1 MLNVVAH
8 EVREKL
14 KLSTTMDPRPY
25 NVVWVNDP
33 TIPVTGWC
41 LVTFKIGNSKDV
53 VQCHSNEHHSFT
65 HILLGM
71 PWLYDPWAHN
81 DEVVNT
87 ELIQFTVQGVEN
99 HSCITQVDSRSI
111 KSSKA

>member
-1 MLNVVAH
+1 MESNHLLIFPSFVALIGIRVLNVVAH

-53 VQCHSNEHHSFT
+53 V
-65 HILLGM
+65 
-71 PWLYDPWAHN
+71 
-81 DEVVNT
+81 
-87 ELIQFTVQGVEN
+87 
-99 HSCITQVDSRSI
+99 
-111 KSSKA
+111 